1 MGLTLAQLRKLPELI
16 DEFRDAAQKRAN
28 GSADAASEIK
38 SLRDATQWK
47 GTARD
52 AADDALNRRVSA
64 FDASHEKD
72 MAMVA
77 AATAAHERAQKT
89 VTDLNAL
96 VNYAE
101 QQPACHID
109 EATNTISP
117 PNTSFLTDQAKAA
130 AEMKFGDLQKQMQK
144 VLSEGQEA
152 DFEFANAIRTGT
164 GGQVAPTSKD
174 GTEDGNALSSGKLT
188 PEELD
193 RLKAATQL
201 TPEQI
206 KAWEA
211 GKLELPQSQMDYL
224 NSLARSLDGKNIQ
237 QVRAMMDQLD
247 KTNPGASANLMNG
260 LQMLSDPKVQAA
272 GGGIKGGLDRLPTG
286 IKNVA
291 AGLPSSPGDIHAQD
305 RRDLAAIMMKGS
317 TDFLHGSDL
326 DRSVLKQTEQ
336 ILKGAPDGT
345 YKQGWELSANP
356 ALKDMLSA
364 AGRDHWAVHDLVAGA
379 DGKSPNN
386 EYISNL
392 LRHHWDDGGA
402 AAGTLLHG
410 LAPVAND
417 TTQLGAASRA
427 GETVHAFDQYIGSHG
442 KEFTSMTA
450 LEPKDHWHGDGP
462 VYRTNE
468 MFGKADPELVR
479 ALSEANT
486 PFLDDMMGHNLD
498 HSRGFTPLDD
508 RTDANMP
515 HTRDLLGILE
525 SDPEAAKTLHAA
537 IDQDRLGYHKQFT
550 DSIASHNTPDVDA
563 LNAASRLQGL
573 DDVASSMS
581 HAQQGALDH
590 ARALEIYNDKSAAYD
605 ALKTAGSSIPGVNSV
620 INDLGNIPGGDA
632 MLKDMLVGKQPEE
645 QVVPHIPVN
654 SGGATQ
660 YQIAQQLFQQGYG
673 DRNLFP
679 NGFPTYQDYVNDQG
693 VLRSTVQRYLGSEI
707 ASDLN
712 GAENTYQSTLPHQPP
727 KFGS

>member
-1 MGLTLAQLRKLPELI
+1 VGLTLAQLRKLPELI
-16 DEFRDAAQKRAN
+16 DEFSDAARKRAA
-28 GSADAASEIK
+28 GSADAANEIK
-38 SLRDATQWK
+38 TLRDATKWE
-47 GTARD
+47 GTARQ
-52 AADDALNRRVSA
+52 AADDALNRRVTA

-96 VNYAE
+96 VDYAE

-144 VLSEGQEA
+144 ILSEGQEA
-152 DFEFANAIRTGT
+152 DYEFANAIRTGT
-164 GGQVAPTSKD
+164 GGQVAPTAKD

-188 PEELD
+188 PQELD
-193 RLKAATQL
+193 RLKQETQL

-247 KTNPGASANLMNG
+247 KTHPGASANLMNG

-272 GGGIKGGLDRLPTG
+272 GGGMKGGLDRLPTG

-291 AGLPSSPGDIHAQD
+291 SGLPSTPGNIHAQD

-345 YKQGWELSANP
+345 YKQGWELTANP

-410 LAPVAND
+410 LAPVATD
-417 TTQLGAASRA
+417 TTQLGAATRA
-427 GETVHAFDQYIGSHG
+427 GETVHAFDQYIGSHADQ
-442 KEFTSMTA
+442 FTKMTA
-450 LEPKDHWHGDGP
+450 LEPQDRWHGDGP
-462 VYRTNE
+462 LVRHDE
-468 MFGKADPELVR
+468 MFGKANPELAR
-479 ALSEANT
+479 ALAQANT
-486 PFLDDMMGHNLD
+486 PFLDDMMGHDLN
-498 HSRGFTPLDD
+498 HTHGFTRLDD
-508 RTDANMP
+508 GSDPNMP
-515 HTRDLLGILE
+515 HTRDLLGILD

-537 IDQDRLGYHKQFT
+537 VDQDILGYQKEYT
-550 DSIASHNTPDVDA
+550 DSVAHHDLPAVDA
-563 LNAASRLQGL
+563 LKAEGKLQAL
-573 DDVASSMS
+573 DDVASSMA
-581 HAQQGALDH
+581 HAQEGILDH
-590 ARALEIYNDKSAAYD
+590 DHAMEAYKEKSEAFD
-605 ALKTAGSSIPGVNSV
+605 ALKNAGSVIPGVGSV
-620 INDLGNIPGGDA
+620 LGDLNNIPGGSDA
-632 MLKDMLVGKQPEE
+632 LKEMLVGKAPQE
-645 QVVPHIPVN
+645 QLIPHIALTD
-654 SGGATQ
+654 SGASQ
-660 YQIAQQLFQQGYG
+660 YNIAQQLYQQGYG
-673 DRNLFP
+673 DRTLFP
-679 NGFPTYQDYVNDQG
+679 HGFPSYEDFVNNNNREVRAINQFLGTG
-693 VLRSTVQRYLGSEI
+693 VNG
-707 ASDLN
+707 DLN
-712 GAENTYQSTLPHQPP
+712 QAENSYQATLPHQPP